1 MQVNAYG
8 SDVSA
13 VESGPV
19 RHPDPNH
26 ERPINSAVAF
36 ATADGSGAE
45 FKISDRLLTSSSLL
59 SDQSFVKKAV
69 AAIMSM
75 KPWYS
80 RFVSPITLKLP
91 GKYPHEGEGTLEYF
105 ELK

>member
-1 MQVNAYG
+1 VQVNAYG

-13 VESGPV
+13 VEGSPV
-19 RHPDPNH
+19 RHPDPKH
-26 ERPINSAVAF
+26 ERPVDSAVSF
-36 ATADGSGAE
+36 ATADGSRAE
-45 FKISDRLLTSSSLL
+45 FKISDRLLTSSNLL
-59 SDQSFVKKAV
+59 SDQSFVKRTI
-69 AAIMSM
+69 AAIMSI

-91 GKYPHEGEGTLEYF
+91 GHSPHEGEGTLEYF